1 MSNHIVVIAEARDG
15 KIKRPSME
23 AVGAG
28 KDLAAQAG
36 GSVGA
41 GVAVV
46 AGVPVVP
53 VVPVVAVVVGHQ
65 LDEAKRQLAGCGAD
79 RILAIEAEHLAAY
92 SGDGYARAI
101 LEQLDSLSPAV
112 VLMAHTAMG
121 KDLLPRI
128 AAAKKAGLVSDAT
141 ALHHEGGRFGATKPV
156 YAGKAYQ
163 KCMAET
169 ELFMA
174 TLRPNNFEAKEE
186 NTHPETSVVA
196 PSFGAAELK
205 AVVTEVVAAAGDRV
219 PLQEAKVVVSGGR
232 GLKGPEH
239 FHLVEELAAAFGS
252 SAAAVGASRAV
263 VDAGWRPHREQVGQT
278 GKVVAPTLYIA
289 CGISGAIQH
298 LAGMQTSRYIV
309 AINKDAEAPIFKV
322 ADYGIV
328 GDVFEVLPALT
339 KAVKA
344 AVGA

>member
-1 MSNHIVVIAEARDG
+1 MSNNIVVIAEARDG
-15 KIKRPSME
+15 KIKRPSRE

-28 KDLAAQAG
+28 KDLAAQAS
-36 GSVGA
+36 GSVI
-41 GVAVV
+41 
-46 AGVPVVP
+46 
-53 VVPVVAVVVGHQ
+53 AVVVGHQ
-65 LDEAKRQLAGCGAD
+65 LDEAKSQLASSGAD
-79 RILAIEAEHLAAY
+79 KIVAIEAEHLANY

-101 LEQLDSLSPAV
+101 LEQLDGLSPAV

-141 ALHHEGGRFGATKPV
+141 ALHHEAGKFGATKPV

-163 KCMAET
+163 KCLAET
-169 ELFMA
+169 SPFMA
-174 TLRPNNFEAKEE
+174 TLRPNNFEARDGDDSA
-186 NTHPETSVVA
+186 ETSVVT
-196 PSFGAAELK
+196 PSFGADELK

-239 FHLVEELAAAFGS
+239 FHLVEEVAAAFGPGV
-252 SAAAVGASRAV
+252 AAVGASRAV

-298 LAGMQTSRYIV
+298 LAGMQTSRWIV
-309 AINKDAEAPIFKV
+309 AINKDREAPIFKV

-339 KAVKA
+339 KAIQS
-344 AVGA
+344 AVRV

>member
-1 MSNHIVVIAEARDG
+1 MSNNIVVIAEAREG
-15 KIKRPSME
+15 KIKRPSYE

-36 GSVGA
+36 GTVI
-41 GVAVV
+41 
-46 AGVPVVP
+46 
-53 VVPVVAVVVGHQ
+53 AVVVGHQ
-65 LDEAKRQLAGCGAD
+65 LDEAKSQLASTGAD
-79 RILAIEAEHLAAY
+79 KILAIEAEHLANY

-101 LEQLDSLSPAV
+101 LEQLESLSPAV
-112 VLMAHTAMG
+112 VLMPHSAMG

-128 AAAKKAGLVSDAT
+128 AAAMKTGLVSDAT

-163 KCMAET
+163 KCLAES
-169 ELFMA
+169 EPFMA
-174 TLRPNNFEAKEE
+174 TLRPNNFEAKEG
-186 NTHPETSVVA
+186 NTNPETSVVT
-196 PSFGAAELK
+196 PSFGADELK
-205 AVVTEVVAAAGDRV
+205 AVVTEVVAAAEDRV
-219 PLQEAKVVVSGGR
+219 PLQEAKIVVAGGR

-239 FHLVEELAAAFGS
+239 FHLVEELAEAFGPGV
-252 SAAAVGASRAV
+252 AAVGASRAV

-309 AINKDAEAPIFKV
+309 AVNKDAEAPIFKV

-339 KAVKA
+339 ETVKSTVSA
-344 AVGA
+344 